1 MYHCIMNSMQHFQA
15 IKSLL
20 GNSRTYYLIAVGMDS
35 NYTYLNQHYADIF
48 EPIHGDLVGK
58 HYAITM
64 HEDDQPTCQAVSE
77 KAFMHRE
84 SVFPATLRK
93 HDGNGGFIITRWEYK
108 AMFDENDLP
117 TGIFC
122 IGHDITELMKVSGKL
137 HKIKLSHSHS
147 IRRYVANLL
156 GLGKLI
162 QEANE
167 LRDVQDAA
175 KMIVQSATDLDK
187 VVKEVNE

>member
-1 MYHCIMNSMQHFQA
+1 MNGMQHFQA

-20 GNSRTYYLIAVGMDS
+20 GDSGTYYLIAVGMDS
-35 NYTYLNQHYADIF
+35 NYSYLNKHYAEIF

-58 HYAITM
+58 HYAVTM
-64 HEDDQPTCQAVSE
+64 HQDDLKTCQAVSE
-77 KAFMHRE
+77 KAFIHKE

-93 HDGNGGFIITRWEYK
+93 HDGAGGFIITRWEYK
-108 AMFDENDLP
+108 AMFDENNEP

-122 IGHDITELMKVSGKL
+122 IGHDITEFMQISGKL
-137 HKIKLSHSHS
+137 QEIKISHSHS

-162 QEANE
+162 QEATE
-167 LRDVQDAA
+167 LQDMQDAA